1 MIIIIMS
8 STKNIKS
15 KSSSEDFPDMPAAVY
30 DAAADIADAVQVVID
45 QAKTDHSIKRAQE
58 AIFSDDEDVS
68 DLSAQ
73 AKPFIPKEDPRYKT
87 AMCFNKSC
95 QHGDKCTF
103 AHSEDELRKRMCR
116 FGDRCRNVKKI
127 SEGWENVERA
137 AICIAYHPGETLENH
152 IYREKDFKS
161 RQKPSVNH
169 MSRPSPVLSAFM
181 PRGMEP
187 ETMPTFEQV
196 YMELVDL
203 RNEVAKLRREVAGIR
218 R

>member
-1 MIIIIMS
+1 MS

-15 KSSSEDFPDMPAAVY
+15 NKPKSSSEDFPDMPAAVY

-45 QAKTDHSIKRAQE
+45 QAKTDHSAKRARE
-58 AIFSDDEDVS
+58 AMFSDDEDVS
-68 DLSAQ
+68 DLRPD

-95 QHGDKCTF
+95 PHGDKCTF

-116 FGDRCRNVKKI
+116 FGDRCRNVNRN
-127 SEGWENVERA
+127 SQGWENVERA
-137 AICIAYHPGETLENH
+137 AVCTAYHPGETLDNH
-152 IYREKDFKS
+152 IYREKDFKT
-161 RQKPSVNH
+161 RQKPSVKP
-169 MSRPSPVLSAFM
+169 MSRPSPVLSAFI

>member
-1 MIIIIMS
+1 MS
-8 STKNIKS
+8 STKNIKYNKS
-15 KSSSEDFPDMPAAVY
+15 KSSSEEIPA

-45 QAKTDHSIKRAQE
+45 QAKIDHSTKRARE
-58 AIFSDDEDVS
+58 AIFSDDEEDAS
-68 DLSAQ
+68 DLTAQ

-116 FGDRCRNVKKI
+116 FGDRCRNVNRH
-127 SEGWENVERA
+127 SQGWENVEHVA
-137 AICIAYHPGETLENH
+137 VCTAYHPGETLDNH

-161 RQKPSVNH
+161 RQKPSVNPR
-169 MSRPSPVLSAFM
+169 SRPIPVLSAFM
-181 PRGMEP
+181 PRGVEP
-187 ETMPTFEQV
+187 ERMPTFEQV

-203 RNEVAKLRREVAGIR
+203 RNEVTKLRREVAGKSY
-218 R
+218 

>member
-1 MIIIIMS
+1 MS

-15 KSSSEDFPDMPAAVY
+15 NKPKSSSEDFSDMPAAVY

-45 QAKTDHSIKRAQE
+45 QAKTDHSAKRARE

-68 DLSAQ
+68 DLRPD

-95 QHGDKCTF
+95 PHGDKCTF

-116 FGDRCRNVKKI
+116 FGDRCRNVNRH
-127 SEGWENVERA
+127 SQGWENVERA
-137 AICIAYHPGETLENH
+137 AVCTAYHPDETLDNH
-152 IYREKDFKS
+152 TYREKDFKI
-161 RQKPSVNH
+161 RQKPSVKP
-169 MSRPSPVLSAFM
+169 MIRPSPVLSAFIS
-181 PRGMEP
+181 RSMEP
-187 ETMPTFEQV
+187 ETMPTFDQV